1 MKNED
6 FAHRLARLR
15 QKKGV
20 SARDMS
26 LSLGQSQS
34 YINSLEKGIY
44 YPSMATFFDICN
56 YLGVTPKEFFDE
68 GTDSPT
74 QMKELMNAANR
85 LDEEQ
90 LDLITALAK
99 RLGD

>member
-1 MKNED
+1 MKNEY
-6 FAHRLARLR
+6 FANRIARLR
-15 QKKGV
+15 QRKGI

-44 YPSMATFFDICN
+44 YPSMTLFFEICSF
-56 YLGVTPKEFFDE
+56 LGVTPKEFFDE
-68 GTDSPT
+68 ETESPM

-85 LDEEQ
+85 LDGEQ
-90 LDLITALAK
+90 LDLIIALAK